1 MSETIAMR
9 EAFGRALVELGR
21 RDVRVVV
28 LDADLAPST
37 KAIYFAEAFPDR
49 FIQVG
54 IAEQNMVGMAAG
66 LASLGF
72 IPFTNTFAC
81 FASKRDTD
89 QIRVMVA
96 QPRQNVKL
104 TGAYSG
110 LLAGKTGK
118 THQSIQ
124 DIAIM
129 RSMPNMTVVAPGDAD
144 EVSQAMDAIAR
155 YEGPVYLRVG
165 REANRPICLP
175 GYVFTLGKAT
185 VLREGSDLTII
196 STGTQTAR
204 VLDAAELLQAQGV
217 SAHVLHVPTVKP
229 LDVEAVVAA
238 AVRTG
243 RVLTAEEHSV
253 IGGLGSAVAEVLV
266 EHCPLPMRRVGI
278 ADCFAE
284 SAPDA
289 QLLAKYGLDAPFV
302 TSVALEMVTRHD
314 AAPVPGGG
322 GASCRS

>member
-1 MSETIAMR
+1 MSKDVAMR
-9 EAFGRALVELGR
+9 EAFGRALVDLGR
-21 RDVRVVV
+21 RDSRVIV

-37 KAIYFAEAFPDR
+37 KVIYFAEAFPDR
-49 FIQVG
+49 FVQVG

-72 IPFTNTFAC
+72 VPFTNTFAC

-96 QPRQNVKL
+96 QPRQNVKI
-104 TGAYSG
+104 TGSYSG

-118 THQSIQ
+118 THQSVQ

-144 EVSQAMDAIAR
+144 EVAQAVDAIAR

-165 REANRPICLP
+165 REANRSICPP
-175 GYVFTLGKAT
+175 GYVFRLGKAT
-185 VLREGSDLTII
+185 VLRQGSDLTII

-204 VLDAAELLQAQGV
+204 VLDAVELLRERGIC
-217 SAHVLHVPTVKP
+217 AHVLHVPTLKP
-229 LDVEAVVAA
+229 LDVDAVVAA
-238 AVRTG
+238 ARHTG
-243 RVLTAEEHSV
+243 RVVTAEEHNV
-253 IGGLGSAVAEVLV
+253 IGGLGSAVAEVLA
-266 EHCPLPMRRVGI
+266 EHCPLPLRRVGI
-278 ADCFAE
+278 NDCFGE

-289 QLLAKYGLDAPFV
+289 HLLAKYGLDAP
-302 TSVALEMVTRHD
+302 SVATVALGLLEGRI
-314 AAPVPGGG
+314 P
-322 GASCRS
+322 CRR